1 MTDYSIPD
9 GDLEEVARAFTQIAD
24 GEAVAFRTVDP
35 HGRDGLQMVYGDLR
49 KSSAYVAIPVHSY
62 EDGWRLRKRCHL
74 LTLDAIDQLK
84 YTLEQLT
91 VHPGLSPPIAGALH
105 KPRTKPG
112 AGLHL
117 HYEHEDQIQ
126 RRRISQAHSRAPPR
140 RRNPRPTLPPL
151 RKPYRPHAPIH
162 APALIHRRP
171 PRRHSKRRQPLR
183 RARTRTPPLQLTT
196 AKPTPASTNQKAENH
211 PRMVTW

>member
-1 MTDYSIPD
+1 MTDYSIPN

-62 EDGWRLRKRCHL
+62 EYGWRLRKRCHL

-91 VHPGLSPPIAGALH
+91 VHPGLFGSYEYGAALAAFKDATQEAVNNLARAEIDKKIHDAEAGIAQLKHQRAKLDKAGAD
-105 KPRTKPG
+105 
-112 AGLHL
+112 A
-117 HYEHEDQIQ
+117 YEVF
-126 RRRISQAHSRAPPR
+126 
-140 RRNPRPTLPPL
+140 L
-151 RKPYRPHAPIH
+151 
-162 APALIHRRP
+162 RRP
-171 PRRHSKRRQPLR
+171 
-183 RARTRTPPLQLTT
+183 
-196 AKPTPASTNQKAENH
+196 
-211 PRMVTW
+211 